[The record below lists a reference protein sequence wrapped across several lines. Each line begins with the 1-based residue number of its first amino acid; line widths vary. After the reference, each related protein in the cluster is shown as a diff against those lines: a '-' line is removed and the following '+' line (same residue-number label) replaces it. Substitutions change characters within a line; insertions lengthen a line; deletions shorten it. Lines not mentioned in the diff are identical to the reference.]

1 MSKRLPS
8 LTFCYIGSLILLSGC
23 VTTSTLPEM
32 AWVRTDG
39 RKIADDP
46 ALLQQGK
53 SDIAACDANLD
64 SGTPTASA
72 RGCMAQKGYVL
83 VQRDHAEEGEHQ
95 VGRDSDTSKS
105 LCVLLRHM
113 TRITYLD
120 GLSSETEPIR
130 LCRRKAAECQRTAL
144 TTIDPNIRLKFT
156 HLAKLWREM
165 ADEAARTNVASTS
178 EERGV
183 VVFLNQFQKSK

>member
-1 MSKRLPS
+1 MGRNRVPGMSERRCNAV
-8 LTFCYIGSLILLSGC
+8 FCFIGGLILLSGC

-83 VQRDHAEEGEHQ
+83 VRRDQAEDVRAAYAAGAQRA
-95 VGRDSDTSKS
+95 VPSR
-105 LCVLLRHM
+105 
-113 TRITYLD
+113 
-120 GLSSETEPIR
+120 
-130 LCRRKAAECQRTAL
+130 
-144 TTIDPNIRLKFT
+144 
-156 HLAKLWREM
+156 
-165 ADEAARTNVASTS
+165 
-178 EERGV
+178 
-183 VVFLNQFQKSK
+183 

>member
-1 MSKRLPS
+1 MGHTRVPVVSERRSNLVYS
-8 LTFCYIGSLILLSGC
+8 SIAGLILLSGC
-23 VTTSTLPEM
+23 VTTSAFPEM

-83 VQRDHAEEGEHQ
+83 VRRDQAEDVRAAYAAGAQRG
-95 VGRDSDTSKS
+95 GPSR
-105 LCVLLRHM
+105 
-113 TRITYLD
+113 
-120 GLSSETEPIR
+120 
-130 LCRRKAAECQRTAL
+130 
-144 TTIDPNIRLKFT
+144 
-156 HLAKLWREM
+156 
-165 ADEAARTNVASTS
+165 
-178 EERGV
+178 
-183 VVFLNQFQKSK
+183 

>member
-1 MSKRLPS
+1 MGRNRVPGLLVRQRS
-8 LTFCYIGSLILLSGC
+8 LAYCFIGGLILLSGC

-72 RGCMAQKGYVL
+72 RGCMAQKGYV
-83 VQRDHAEEGEHQ
+83 AWAKGS
-95 VGRDSDTSKS
+95 GRGRARGIRCRCPTRRSQQIMITSG
-105 LCVLLRHM
+105 
-113 TRITYLD
+113 D
-120 GLSSETEPIR
+120 PLS
-130 LCRRKAAECQRTAL
+130 
-144 TTIDPNIRLKFT
+144 
-156 HLAKLWREM
+156 
-165 ADEAARTNVASTS
+165 
-178 EERGV
+178 RGV
-183 VVFLNQFQKSK
+183 QEADPRTFDNR

>member
-1 MSKRLPS
+1 MDRNRLIPTAQWVS
-8 LTFCYIGSLILLSGC
+8 GPCFLAMLGLLSGC
-23 VTTSTLPEM
+23 VTTSAVPEM

-83 VQRDHAEEGEHQ
+83 VRRDQAEDVRAAYAAGAQRA
-95 VGRDSDTSKS
+95 VKISPFA
-105 LCVLLRHM
+105 
-113 TRITYLD
+113 ILD
-120 GLSSETEPIR
+120 
-130 LCRRKAAECQRTAL
+130 
-144 TTIDPNIRLKFT
+144 
-156 HLAKLWREM
+156 
-165 ADEAARTNVASTS
+165 
-178 EERGV
+178 
-183 VVFLNQFQKSK
+183 

>member
-1 MSKRLPS
+1 MGCNRAPRMSERRCGLAYCS
-8 LTFCYIGSLILLSGC
+8 IAGLILLSGC
-23 VTTSTLPEM
+23 VTTSTVPEM

-83 VQRDHAEEGEHQ
+83 VRRDQAEDVRAAYAAGAQRGA
-95 VGRDSDTSKS
+95 
-105 LCVLLRHM
+105 
-113 TRITYLD
+113 
-120 GLSSETEPIR
+120 
-130 LCRRKAAECQRTAL
+130 
-144 TTIDPNIRLKFT
+144 PNR
-156 HLAKLWREM
+156 
-165 ADEAARTNVASTS
+165 
-178 EERGV
+178 
-183 VVFLNQFQKSK
+183 

>member
-1 MSKRLPS
+1 MDRNRLIPTAQWLS
-8 LTFCYIGSLILLSGC
+8 VPCFLAMLGLLSGC
-23 VTTSTLPEM
+23 VTTSIVPEM

-83 VQRDHAEEGEHQ
+83 VRRDQAEDVRAAYAAGAQRA
-95 VGRDSDTSKS
+95 VKISPFA
-105 LCVLLRHM
+105 
-113 TRITYLD
+113 ILD
-120 GLSSETEPIR
+120 
-130 LCRRKAAECQRTAL
+130 
-144 TTIDPNIRLKFT
+144 
-156 HLAKLWREM
+156 
-165 ADEAARTNVASTS
+165 
-178 EERGV
+178 
-183 VVFLNQFQKSK
+183 

>member
-83 VQRDHAEEGEHQ
+83 VQRDHAED
-95 VGRDSDTSKS
+95 VR
-105 LCVLLRHM
+105 
-113 TRITYLD
+113 
-120 GLSSETEPIR
+120 
-130 LCRRKAAECQRTAL
+130 AAYAAVVRAAYAAAAQRGAP
-144 TTIDPNIRLKFT
+144 DR
-156 HLAKLWREM
+156 
-165 ADEAARTNVASTS
+165 
-178 EERGV
+178 
-183 VVFLNQFQKSK
+183 

>member
-1 MSKRLPS
+1 MDRNRLIPTAQWLS
-8 LTFCYIGSLILLSGC
+8 VPCFLAMLGLLSGC
-23 VTTSTLPEM
+23 VTTSIVPEM

-83 VQRDHAEEGEHQ
+83 VRRDQAEDVRAAVNYAFIDHFQEVARAHFIVRRLERRYGK
-95 VGRDSDTSKS
+95 DT
-105 LCVLLRHM
+105 VRAAYD
-113 TRITYLD
+113 R
-120 GLSSETEPIR
+120 LSSQAS
-130 LCRRKAAECQRTAL
+130 AAA
-144 TTIDPNIRLKFT
+144 
-156 HLAKLWREM
+156 
-165 ADEAARTNVASTS
+165 
-178 EERGV
+178 
-183 VVFLNQFQKSK
+183 

>member
-1 MSKRLPS
+1 MGHSRVPVVSERRSNLVYS
-8 LTFCYIGSLILLSGC
+8 SIAGLILLSGC
-23 VTTSTLPEM
+23 VTTSIVPEM

-83 VQRDHAEEGEHQ
+83 VRRDQAEDVRAAYAAGAQRG
-95 VGRDSDTSKS
+95 GPSR
-105 LCVLLRHM
+105 
-113 TRITYLD
+113 
-120 GLSSETEPIR
+120 
-130 LCRRKAAECQRTAL
+130 
-144 TTIDPNIRLKFT
+144 
-156 HLAKLWREM
+156 
-165 ADEAARTNVASTS
+165 
-178 EERGV
+178 
-183 VVFLNQFQKSK
+183 

>member
-1 MSKRLPS
+1 MGHTRVPVVSERRSNLVYS
-8 LTFCYIGSLILLSGC
+8 SIAGLILLSGC
-23 VTTSTLPEM
+23 VTTSTVPEM

-83 VQRDHAEEGEHQ
+83 VRRDQAEDVRAAYAAAAQRGA
-95 VGRDSDTSKS
+95 
-105 LCVLLRHM
+105 
-113 TRITYLD
+113 
-120 GLSSETEPIR
+120 
-130 LCRRKAAECQRTAL
+130 
-144 TTIDPNIRLKFT
+144 PNR
-156 HLAKLWREM
+156 
-165 ADEAARTNVASTS
+165 
-178 EERGV
+178 
-183 VVFLNQFQKSK
+183 